1 VFEATQ
7 AEYAGSNA
15 QVLGISVDHIPCL
28 RAWSESLGGITF
40 PLLSDFWPHGAVI
53 DTYGILDD
61 DGASMRAIFILDHE
75 GVLRYQN
82 IYEDEDEQPDNDL
95 ILSKVREIDTTGVK
109 AKLEREP
116 VELPH
121 GGIVMY
127 CSPYCSDCRQA
138 RAWLNEH
145 GITYTEVD
153 VYRVP
158 GASDQVRA
166 WNNDNLVLPTFDV
179 EGEVFSDF
187 DSDQLSSVL
196 RNHRLM
202 QE

>member
-1 VFEATQ
+1 
-7 AEYAGSNA
+7 
-15 QVLGISVDHIPCL
+15 
-28 RAWSESLGGITF
+28 
-40 PLLSDFWPHGAVI
+40 VI

-61 DGASMRAIFILDHE
+61 DGASKRAIFILDHE
-75 GVLRYQN
+75 GVLRYQR

-95 ILSKVREIDTTGVK
+95 ILKQVREIDTTGVK
-109 AKLEREP
+109 AKIERKP

-121 GGIVMY
+121 DGLIMY

-138 RAWLNEH
+138 RGWLDEH
-145 GITYTEVD
+145 GINYTEVD

-166 WNNDNLVLPTFDV
+166 WNNDNLVLPTFNV
-179 EGEVFSDF
+179 EGEVLSNF
-187 DSDQLSSVL
+187 DPEQLSSVL
-196 RNHRLM
+196 RKRRLM